1 MVVSRKVPGP
11 YLSNK
16 NLGSADEIVL
26 FVSSGQ
32 DLIAERDHFC
42 ALVEVVDEQMYFALR
57 NRPDRLHLRATRWEN
72 DAAQRAYGDPNG
84 VFRDMASSATLTVV
98 LLHNDLRPGTRNEI
112 LAALK
117 RPEVQIAVLCFQPE
131 DASSPET
138 KRLLAF
144 LDRHKKRFLW
154 NDTGPPGSK
163 EASLTMLK
171 VVARA
176 SFDGWRAK
184 FLDDEDLEPYV
195 DDYK

>member
-84 VFRDMASSATLTVV
+84 AFRDMASSATLT
-98 LLHNDLRPGTRNEI
+98 G
-112 LAALK
+112 
-117 RPEVQIAVLCFQPE
+117 
-131 DASSPET
+131 SSPMSV
-138 KRLLAF
+138 
-144 LDRHKKRFLW
+144 
-154 NDTGPPGSK
+154 G
-163 EASLTMLK
+163 
-171 VVARA
+171 
-176 SFDGWRAK
+176 
-184 FLDDEDLEPYV
+184 
-195 DDYK
+195 